1 MVIISNPDR
10 LSEIAI
16 FSVYLF
22 YIQAFFA
29 VFILRKRNKGI
40 KRAYSVPLYPF
51 ILILAI
57 IGAGF
62 VVVSTVFDNPQDSLL
77 AIGITLAGLP
87 IYWLLQRRRVKKENH
102 IK

>member
-1 MVIISNPDR
+1 M
-10 LSEIAI
+10 
-16 FSVYLF
+16 
-22 YIQAFFA
+22 
-29 VFILRKRNKGI
+29 
-40 KRAYSVPLYPF
+40 PLYPF